1 MTRSS
6 EEKLLYA
13 LAGYL
18 AVSLFSTVLLLLA
31 ALAGMKLFF
40 VLARAALGPREVYWL
55 KPLIYDSCGFAIA
68 SGGAA
73 LTHYYLVSLLKVTG
87 AGRAWL
93 CGTVFFAAVFCG
105 LFFWRGAAHS
115 SLGAYGFS
123 GLSIMVSV
131 LLGGTAAVFQKPW
144 ENPWPE
150 AVSSLFR

>member
-18 AVSLFSTVLLLLA
+18 AVSIFATVLLLLA
-31 ALAGMKLFF
+31 ALAGMRLFF
-40 VLARAALGPREVYWL
+40 ALARFALGPKEVYWL
-55 KPLIYDSCGFAIA
+55 KPLIFDSSGFAIA
-68 SGGAA
+68 SGGTA
-73 LTHYYLVSLLKVTG
+73 LAHYYLVSLMKFTG

-105 LFFWRGAAHS
+105 LFFWRGALYS

-123 GLSIMVSV
+123 GLSVMVSV
-131 LLGGTAAVFQKPW
+131 LIGGLAATFQKPG
-144 ENPWPE
+144 ENPWPGKY
-150 AVSSLFR
+150 SSLFR

>member
-31 ALAGMKLFF
+31 ALAGMKFF
-40 VLARAALGPREVYWL
+40 FALARFALGAREVYRL
-55 KPLIYDSCGFAIA
+55 KPLLSDSFGFAIA

-73 LTHYYLVSLLKVTG
+73 LLHYYLVSLLKVTG
-87 AGRAWL
+87 ADRAWL
-93 CGTVFFAAVFCG
+93 CAAVFFTAVFCG
-105 LFFWRGAAHS
+105 LFFWRGAAYS

-123 GLSIMVSV
+123 GLSVTVAV
-131 LLGGTAAVFQKPW
+131 LIGGLAAAFQKPG

-150 AVSSLFR
+150 KISSLFR

>member
-6 EEKLLYA
+6 EEKLLYS

-18 AVSLFSTVLLLLA
+18 AVSLFTTLLLLLA
-31 ALAGMKLFF
+31 ALAGMRLSFH
-40 VLARAALGPREVYWL
+40 LARFALGAREVYWL
-55 KPLIYDSCGFAIA
+55 KPVIYDSCGFAIA

-73 LTHYYLVSLLKVTG
+73 LVHYYLVSLLSFTE

-105 LFFWRGAAHS
+105 LFFWRGALYS

-123 GLSIMVSV
+123 GLSVTLAV
-131 LLGGTAAVFQKPW
+131 LIGGLAAALQRPGD
-144 ENPWPE
+144 NPWPA
-150 AVSSLFR
+150 AVSSFFR

>member
-18 AVSLFSTVLLLLA
+18 AVSLFSTVLLLLS

-40 VLARAALGPREVYWL
+40 ALARFALGPAGVYWL
-55 KPLIYDSCGFAIA
+55 KPLISDSCGFAIA

-73 LTHYYLVSLLKVTG
+73 LVHYYLVSLLKVTG
-87 AGRAWL
+87 ADRAWL
-93 CGTVFFAAVFCG
+93 CATVFFTAVFCG
-105 LFFWRGAAHS
+105 LFFWRGAAYS

-123 GLSIMVSV
+123 GLSLTIAV
-131 LLGGTAAVFQKPW
+131 LIGGLAAAFQKPG

-150 AVSSLFR
+150 KIYSLFK

>member
-31 ALAGMKLFF
+31 ALAGMKIFF
-40 VLARAALGPREVYWL
+40 ALARFALGPREVYWL

-68 SGGAA
+68 SGGTA
-73 LTHYYLVSLLKVTG
+73 LTHYYLVSLLRFAG
-87 AGRAWL
+87 ADRAWL

-105 LFFWRGAAHS
+105 LFFWRGAAYS

-123 GLSIMVSV
+123 GLSVTVAV
-131 LLGGTAAVFQKPW
+131 LIGGQTAVFQKPG

-150 AVSSLFR
+150 KVFSLFR

>member
-31 ALAGMKLFF
+31 ALAGMKFF
-40 VLARAALGPREVYWL
+40 FLLARAALGPGRVYWL

-73 LTHYYLVSLLKVTG
+73 FAHYYLVSLLKTAG
-87 AGRAWL
+87 AHRRWL
-93 CGTVFFAAVFCG
+93 FATVFFSSVFCG
-105 LFFWRGAAHS
+105 LLFWRGAVYS

-123 GLSIMVSV
+123 GLSVTVSA
-131 LLGGTAAVFQKPW
+131 LIGGLGAVFQRPG

-150 AVSSLFR
+150 KITSLFR